1 MLLFFF
7 SYIIKPLIM
16 SIIPAT
22 PLPLS
27 EIRQTSLN
35 LYDQST
41 KTELF
46 QVKAYVD
53 KAELST
59 GHVLNLAGSSIN
71 IINSDDTQVTDVV
84 STIKTLESGLA
95 AEEAARS
102 QRDTELTQL
111 VDDEKVSRISAVG
124 TLDNRVDQ
132 EIADRAAAIISA
144 ENKILDNKSRID
156 SILLGSDVDL
166 DQFQEVVSYFN
177 TLDVTRLQTISTLEA
192 NVAELGSALSLLQ
205 QQFASVF
212 Q

>member
-1 MLLFFF
+1 
-7 SYIIKPLIM
+7 M

-41 KTELF
+41 KSELF

-59 GHVLNLAGSSIN
+59 GHVLSLSGSSIN

-102 QRDTELTQL
+102 QRDIELTQL

-132 EIADRAAAIISA
+132 EIEDRSAAIISA

-166 DQFQEVVSYFN
+166 DQFQEVVTYFN